1 MNTEKTGNQQNQ
13 PNSSSWGN
21 IEEWATRHPFNKDLY
36 LNESEYRAANH
47 INESREKMIS
57 EAAGT
62 KVGYKVFDE
71 AYAKAEKEKTG
82 IYEAL
87 LSLAAK
93 DINNEDAQAAV
104 DEFIKMSVIDVM
116 AKEPDYNASLCSGL
130 LKFSEMQRQSIEVFH
145 ENDRIDDID
154 YRYNSGAMDYLE
166 DDIQNY
172 RALEA
177 FKKEPLTVPQYLKR
191 EEKNLLQRIQ
201 FNEKIDREPRDSE
214 VMRIKG
220 IRYGL
225 NFLASVMNG
234 YQDDKATLDKVI
246 SGSC

>member
-1 MNTEKTGNQQNQ
+1 MHTEKTGNQQNQ
-13 PNSSSWGN
+13 PNSNSWGN
-21 IEEWATRHPFNKDLY
+21 VEEWATRHPFNKDLY
-36 LNESEYRAANH
+36 LNESEYRAAYH

-71 AYAKAEKEKTG
+71 AYAKAEKEKTS

-87 LSLAAK
+87 LSIAAE

-104 DEFIKMSVIDVM
+104 DEFINMSVIDVM
-116 AKEPDYNASLCSGL
+116 AKESDYNAGLCSGL
-130 LKFSEMQRQSIEVFH
+130 LKYSEMQRRSIEVYH
-145 ENDRIDDID
+145 ENGRISEID

-172 RALEA
+172 RATEA
-177 FKKEPLTVPQYLKR
+177 FKQEPLTVPQYFKR
-191 EEKNLLQRIQ
+191 EEGSLLQRIQ
-201 FNEKIDREPRDSE
+201 FEEKLGREPRDSD

-225 NFLASVMNG
+225 NFLASVMND
-234 YQDDKATLDKVI
+234 YQDNKATLDKVI
-246 SGSC
+246 SGSN